1 MPDSRIETEP
11 ITSFAP
17 LGVDPERKILSQGS
31 RDVDRS
37 SAASPGNVARRPAAE
52 TPQSQQEIV
61 IRRRHG
67 WQLLELREL
76 WQYRQLL
83 AAFFLRD
90 LKARQKQTVL
100 GFIWLIASP
109 LFSVAVFSVVFGR
122 LAKIPSDDLPYPLF
136 VFAGQLV
143 WNAFANVVTQTTHS
157 VVGNSHFIQKIYF
170 PRLLIPVS
178 AGIAGILD
186 TAVVFLAL
194 LAMMLFFGHPPTW
207 SVLLAPFI
215 IVLVMMTGL
224 GVGFFFAPL
233 NVKYRDIGYLANY
246 GIQLGMYLT
255 PVVYPVSLVPERY
268 RPLLALNPVAGYV
281 DAFRWCLY
289 GTAPN
294 PLLIVASLLATT
306 VLFIGGAFYFVR
318 MQGKFADII

>member
-1 MPDSRIETEP
+1 MPDSRLETEQ
-11 ITSFAP
+11 ITSFTP
-17 LGVDPERKILSQGS
+17 LGRDPGRETSNPTSVRDTS
-31 RDVDRS
+31 RSTAD
-37 SAASPGNVARRPAAE
+37 SAIVSGAPAE
-52 TPQSQQEIV
+52 VPESQQEIV
-61 IRRRHG
+61 IRRRQG

-76 WQYRQLL
+76 WNYRQLL

-100 GFIWLIASP
+100 GFVWLIASP

-136 VFAGQLV
+136 VFAGQV
-143 WNAFANVVTQTTHS
+143 IWNAFANVVTQTTHS

-178 AGIAGILD
+178 AGIAGVVD

-194 LAMMLFFGHPPTW
+194 LATMLFFGYPPTW
-207 SVLLAPFI
+207 SALLAPFI
-215 IVLVMMTGL
+215 LVLVMMTGM
-224 GVGFFFAPL
+224 GIGFFLAPL
-233 NVKYRDIGYLANY
+233 NVKYRDVGYLANY

-255 PVVYPVSLVPERY
+255 PVVYSVSLVPERY
-268 RPLLALNPVAGYV
+268 RLWLALNPVAGYI

-289 GTAPN
+289 GTEPN
-294 PLLIVASLLATT
+294 PILIVASLVATT

-318 MQGKFADII
+318 MQGRFADII